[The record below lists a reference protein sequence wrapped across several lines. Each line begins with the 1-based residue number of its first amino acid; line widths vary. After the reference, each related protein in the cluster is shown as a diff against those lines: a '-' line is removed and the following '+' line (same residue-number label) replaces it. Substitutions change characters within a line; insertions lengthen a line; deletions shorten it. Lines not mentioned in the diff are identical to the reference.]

1 MEYPM
6 DRFNH
11 HTGVSVLH
19 SRALRK
25 ATAETLFTLLDN
37 RILGYAVLSGVP
49 SMEIA
54 HEFLAQ
60 SPREWVHLLGADPGA
75 TLMVTS
81 FQRYCGRNEGLLL
94 DGKSRGEYGFADY

>member
-1 MEYPM
+1 M

-25 ATAETLFTLLDN
+25 APAETLFTLLDY
-37 RILGYAVLSGVP
+37 RIQGYAVLSGVP

-54 HEFLAQ
+54 HEVLAE
-60 SPREWVHLLGADPGA
+60 SPRAMGSPLGSRPG
-75 TLMVTS
+75 S
-81 FQRYCGRNEGLLL
+81 HSHG
-94 DGKSRGEYGFADY
+94 GELSAILWKE